1 MIKRRDRIVIA
12 ALELL
17 DQGGV
22 SNVTTRNLASKQNI
36 SEPALYR
43 QFDNK
48 YEIFVAMIE
57 ELSSYDEQ
65 IMNTISEHEMQ
76 GLEAIIY
83 YVKRYSELYQSYSE
97 LTSILYSMDLYFYD
111 HKTKKM
117 IKEILQVRDD
127 FLKNQLNKYPI
138 KECSLL
144 PSELALSINELLFV
158 EVYRWKLRDMS
169 YSLTESVVKKTMS
182 LMR

>member
-1 MIKRRDRIVIA
+1 
-12 ALELL
+12 
-17 DQGGV
+17 
-22 SNVTTRNLASKQNI
+22 
-36 SEPALYR
+36 
-43 QFDNK
+43 
-48 YEIFVAMIE
+48 
-57 ELSSYDEQ
+57 
-65 IMNTISEHEMQ
+65 MNTISEHEMK